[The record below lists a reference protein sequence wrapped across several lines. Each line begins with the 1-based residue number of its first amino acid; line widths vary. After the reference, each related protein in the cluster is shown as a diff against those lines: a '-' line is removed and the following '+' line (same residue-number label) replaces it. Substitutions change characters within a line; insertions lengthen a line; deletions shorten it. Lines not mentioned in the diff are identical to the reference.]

1 MGPFLDPK
9 SINVSQSL
17 IMMTIIATRKF
28 LVFILVFLLCSK
40 LYYVSKF
47 LVFILCSKW
56 SKWVTCF
63 VFYVGYL
70 QYIVDLQMMVVIVFD
85 IYNYFIPPVVQH
97 HEGWIS
103 NLFDVCS
110 ILSEYWAVPFFIH
123 TRVWTTKF
131 LKTNTPW
138 KE

>member
-1 MGPFLDPK
+1 MGPFLNPK

-17 IMMTIIATRKF
+17 LMMTIIATGKF

-40 LYYVSKF
+40 LYVSKF

-97 HEGWIS
+97 HEGWIP

-123 TRVWTTKF
+123 TRVWTAIF

>member
-97 HEGWIS
+97 HEGWIP

-123 TRVWTTKF
+123 TRVWTSKF
-131 LKTNTPW
+131 LKNNIPW
-138 KE
+138 SK